1 MVNYYIK
8 RIVIAT
14 IVLFVFSL
22 NLNAQKTFGIKGGI
36 NFSDFYDHSESETVS
51 GLSVG
56 LFNDIQVYDELF
68 FSVGLLYSEEGS
80 NFRGIGQ
87 YGTLNSYSVYVE
99 VHRGYVEFPVNLGYK
114 IKLNDD
120 VSCKP
125 YLGFIYTI
133 VYWTEFSKTT
143 QHKDLGPP
151 DPDTEYDF
159 VATNKNMPT
168 NQKGGF
174 SLGLELE
181 YKNAVVFDL
190 RYSRFFDP
198 IETAST
204 LAGIDYR
211 VHLLNFSFGVYIF

>member
-8 RIVIAT
+8 WIVISAL
-14 IVLFVFSL
+14 VLFVFSS
-22 NLNAQKTFGIKGGI
+22 NIKAQKTFGIKGGI
-36 NFSDFYDHSESETVS
+36 NLSDFYDHSNSEKISGVS
-51 GLSVG
+51 IGI
-56 LFNDIQVYDELF
+56 FNDLQVYDELF
-68 FSVGLLYSEEGS
+68 LFVGLLYSEEGS
-80 NFRGIGQ
+80 NFKGIGQ
-87 YGTLNSYSVYVE
+87 YGSLNSYYVYVE
-99 VHRGYVEFPVNLGYK
+99 VRRGYIEFPVNLGYK
-114 IKLNDD
+114 IKLNND
-120 VSCKP
+120 VSFKP

-143 QHKDLGPP
+143 QQEDLGPP

-168 NQKGGF
+168 NKKGGF

-181 YKNAVVFDL
+181 FKNAVMFDL